1 MVIGSLVHPTRLGE
15 FVWLVPLLGTIYT
28 PNSIIWGHLP
38 ISTTEVTIESEE
50 ELYIVSDLRVD
61 SHLIR
66 DIITLLRV
74 ACVHS
79 PYLLNLDRS
88 SEN

>member
-1 MVIGSLVHPTRLGE
+1 MVIVSLVHPTKLSE
-15 FVWLVPLLGTIYT
+15 VVWLVPLLGIIYT
-28 PNSIIWGHLP
+28 PNSIIWGLLP

-50 ELYIVSDLRVD
+50 ELYIVSDLGVD

-66 DIITLLRV
+66 GIITLLRV

-79 PYLLNLDRS
+79 SYLLNLDRS